1 MVTLT
6 FREVG
11 QTFGDLTV
19 FSHLS
24 CRLAGGKVV
33 AVTGG
38 NGSGK
43 STFLRIAARLLCPT
57 VGEVEARAAGA
68 LLSAFAYQRR
78 LAMVTPEMKLYP
90 WLTARENV
98 SFFLGLRGRTL
109 QEAGY
114 EALLTRVG
122 LRRAAL
128 TGKGAGAL
136 STGMAQRLKIAVLL
150 GCEADVWLLDEPGA
164 NLDEAGR
171 QMIRREMRRGAA
183 EGRLV
188 LLATN
193 DAGEEA
199 EADEVIRL
207 GSDEAG
213 AS

>member
-1 MVTLT
+1 MVTLA

-11 QTFGDLTV
+11 QTFGGLTV
-19 FSHLS
+19 FSRLS
-24 CRLAGGKVV
+24 CTLAGGKVT

-57 VGEVEARAAGA
+57 AGTVETREAGA
-68 LLSAFAYQRR
+68 LLSALAYQRH
-78 LAMVTPEMKLYP
+78 LGMVTPEMKLYP

-109 QEAGY
+109 QEAAY

-128 TGKGAGAL
+128 SGKGAGAL

-150 GCEADVWLLDEPGA
+150 GCKADVWLLDEPGA

-207 GSDEAG
+207 GSDAAG

>member
-1 MVTLT
+1 MVTLA

-19 FSHLS
+19 FSRLS
-24 CRLAGGKVV
+24 CTIAGGKVT

-57 VGEVEARAAGA
+57 AGMVETRADGA
-68 LLSAFAYQRR
+68 LLSALAYQRH

-90 WLTARENV
+90 RLTARENMA
-98 SFFLGLRGRTL
+98 FFLGLRGRIL
-109 QEAGY
+109 HEADY
-114 EALLTRVG
+114 EALLSRVG
-122 LRRAAL
+122 LRAAVL
-128 TGKGAGAL
+128 QEKGVGAL

-171 QMIRREMRRGAA
+171 RMVRKEMTRGVA

-199 EADEVIRL
+199 EADEVIHL
-207 GSDEAG
+207 GADGAG